1 MATYITLIN
10 WTDQGIKAVK
20 ESAKRADAARQL
32 ARQNGG
38 DLKTLYMVIGEYDLV
53 GIIEAPDDETY
64 ARIALALGAA
74 GSIRTTGLKAFTED
88 EYRRIVASLP

>member
-1 MATYITLIN
+1 MATYIALIN

-20 ESAKRADAARQL
+20 ESPKRADAARQL

-38 DLKTLYMVIGEYDLV
+38 DLKTLYMVMGKYDLV
-53 GIIEAPDDETY
+53 GILEAPDDETY
-64 ARIALALGAA
+64 ARVVLALGAL
-74 GSIRTTGLKAFTED
+74 GSIRTTSLKAFTED